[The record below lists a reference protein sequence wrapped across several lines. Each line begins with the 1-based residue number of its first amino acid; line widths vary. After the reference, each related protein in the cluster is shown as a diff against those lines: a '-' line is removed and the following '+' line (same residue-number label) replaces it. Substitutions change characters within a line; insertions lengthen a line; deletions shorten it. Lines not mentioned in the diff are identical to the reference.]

1 MVFKFQCMVY
11 EKHELLIKQKKSKLW
26 NEWHFMENETA
37 IMHHALNKVNFLAA
51 CLNI

>member
-1 MVFKFQCMVY
+1 
-11 EKHELLIKQKKSKLW
+11 
-26 NEWHFMENETA
+26 MENETA